1 MAMSNAAQAIIKI
14 EPENEL
20 VFRGTFKEPISAV
33 MNVSNLTGRKVCF
46 KVRTTVPQRYIVNPA
61 VGVVDPHSET
71 KILISLQPLDP
82 DSVKGK
88 HKFQILSAYAPDIDF
103 EINQFWKNNTED
115 TIHQCKFVCVL
126 DRVEESVVAVEP
138 APEADAMVDVPAP
151 APELED
157 EIWMVAPVLEKD
169 AHATV
174 DAPTP
179 APDLEDEVRMV
190 APVLEKDAHATVD
203 APAPAP
209 ELKDHEVVRKV
220 DSVEMDLP
228 RGLPSDVDF
237 LQKQVSFLREVN
249 LDLMAQLEQLRPK
262 DWYPSMSQANKIFVI
277 VLIIVLLLGL
287 YYLIIIT

>member
-20 VFRGTFKEPISAV
+20 VFLGTFKEPISAV
-33 MNVSNLTGRKVCF
+33 VNVSNLTGRKVCF

-174 DAPTP
+174 DAP
-179 APDLEDEVRMV
+179 
-190 APVLEKDAHATVD
+190 
-203 APAPAP
+203 APAP

-220 DSVEMDLP
+220 DSVEMDLL

-237 LQKQVSFLREVN
+237 LQKQVSFWVEVN
-249 LDLMAQLEQLRPK
+249 LDLMAQLEQLRH
-262 DWYPSMSQANKIFVI
+262 PSMSQANKIFVI
-277 VLIIVLLLGL
+277 VLIIVQLLGFIL
-287 YYLIIIT
+287 FNNDYIKVCKDKH